1 MPPRPYD
8 HFAVLNRVLNW
19 GPSMPSASYGISLT
33 NNFLHGRRA
42 KMRSV
47 PEWIADHDDQSV
59 PKRVRLRIFERHHGI
74 CHLSARLIRAGEPWD
89 LDHIVALANGGEH
102 RESNLAPA
110 LREKHRE
117 KTRADV
123 AEKATLARK
132 RAKHIGIK
140 SNRKKIQNAGFRKA
154 PAQHSA
160 TRPI

>member
-1 MPPRPYD
+1 
-8 HFAVLNRVLNW
+8 
-19 GPSMPSASYGISLT
+19 
-33 NNFLHGRRA
+33 
-42 KMRSV
+42 MRSV

-123 AEKATLARK
+123 AEKSTLARK

-140 SNRKKIQNAGFRKA
+140 STRQKIASRGFAKA

-160 TRPI
+160 TRPIERRNP